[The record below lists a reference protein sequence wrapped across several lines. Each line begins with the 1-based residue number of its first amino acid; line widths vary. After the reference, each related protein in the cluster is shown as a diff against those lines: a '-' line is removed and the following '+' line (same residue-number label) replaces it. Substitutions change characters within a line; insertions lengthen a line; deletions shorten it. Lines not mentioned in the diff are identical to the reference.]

1 MSILLLDS
9 LNKLLMF
16 GHYDKNH
23 CIVAIWYNLS
33 EIDGG
38 VFDLFQYSL
47 AIFNDNDIC
56 NYEKCEWIENN
67 PRKMIWSILSGK
79 RSNSL

>member
-1 MSILLLDS
+1 
-9 LNKLLMF
+9 MF
-16 GHYDKNH
+16 GHYDKDH
-23 CIVAIWYNLS
+23 CIVTIWYNLS

-38 VFDLFQYSL
+38 VFDFFQHSL

-56 NYEKCEWIENN
+56 NYEKCEWIEQN
-67 PRKMIWSILSGK
+67 PRKMIWSNNSGK